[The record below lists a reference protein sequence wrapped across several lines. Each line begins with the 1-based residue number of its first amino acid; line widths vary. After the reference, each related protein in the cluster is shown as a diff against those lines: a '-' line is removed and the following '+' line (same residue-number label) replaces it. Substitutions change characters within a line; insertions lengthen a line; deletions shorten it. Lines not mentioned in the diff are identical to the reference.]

1 MGWRQPGHLTHR
13 PSVRT
18 FLVPASGPFSAAG
31 PPASEEYSPSSR
43 LNHDIPNP
51 IVNGW
56 RDRSGGGCSIVPCIC
71 NCRETRSP
79 KHLIDSRKQSLRI
92 AAIVLV
98 IGSKG
103 EAERGLFNVNAIQQG
118 QRWWDENDSKAG
130 PVARMKSAG
139 EDNELEPE
147 IGGMADEAI

>member
-1 MGWRQPGHLTHR
+1 MGWRQPGHLTQR

-56 RDRSGGGCSIVPCIC
+56 RVRSRSLILFDRNEAQQLIFDNHAPRATVEDDFPIPKNISTDQNRIVSFFG
-71 NCRETRSP
+71 E
-79 KHLIDSRKQSLRI
+79 SR
-92 AAIVLV
+92 
-98 IGSKG
+98 G
-103 EAERGLFNVNAIQQG
+103 
-118 QRWWDENDSKAG
+118 NDSDGVK
-130 PVARMKSAG
+130 
-139 EDNELEPE
+139 
-147 IGGMADEAI
+147 